1 MNERRAMPRYN
12 IALPITAG
20 SLRGTTRT
28 LGVSGVSFV
37 APSMLHVDESVDF
50 SVHLS
55 PEPNPLTMN
64 CKGVVKRA
72 TRLKDGQFE
81 IALSIDA
88 LDLDTGANS

>member
-1 MNERRAMPRYN
+1 MPRYN
-12 IALPITAG
+12 IALPIIAG
-20 SLRGTTRT
+20 NVRGTTCN
-28 LGVSGVSFV
+28 LGVNGVSFV
-37 APSMLHVDESVDF
+37 EPSTLRVDESVDF
-50 SVHLS
+50 SILLS

-88 LDLDTGANS
+88 LDLDTGA

>member
-1 MNERRAMPRYN
+1 MPRYN

-20 SLRGTTRT
+20 GLRGTTLN

-37 APSMLHVDESVDF
+37 APTTLRVDENVDF
-50 SVHLS
+50 FIHLS

-88 LDLDTGANS
+88 LDLDTGA

>member
-1 MNERRAMPRYN
+1 MPRYN
-12 IALPITAG
+12 VALPIIAG
-20 SLRGTTRT
+20 TLRGTTRN
-28 LGVSGVSFV
+28 LGVNGVSFV
-37 APSMLHVDESVDF
+37 APSTLRVDESVAF
-50 SVHLS
+50 SIHLS

-88 LDLDTGANS
+88 LDLDAGV

>member
-1 MNERRAMPRYN
+1 MPRYN
-12 IALPITAG
+12 IALPIIAG
-20 SLRGTTRT
+20 SVRGTTSN
-28 LGVSGVSFV
+28 LGVNGVSFV
-37 APSMLHVDESVDF
+37 APSTLRVDESIDF
-50 SVHLS
+50 SILLS

-88 LDLDTGANS
+88 LDLDTGA